1 MDLAISPIAIALAS
15 ANCLWIM
22 YRAYAKRRN
31 DRHLAAMNAQ
41 MQNIATAVVPSKES
55 LDTQIEKAF
64 EDLLAHPSEEL
75 YRKIIELA
83 SKRQEELFAALQF
96 SSVDEFIQKRKA
108 ISDLMAEMLTKLD
121 EVLLEK
127 GIATQTPAPAGAGTG
142 LNESGDAAPQKP
154 AGKGSIQIV
163 ESVAPKKS
171 CWLC

>member
-1 MDLAISPIAIALAS
+1 MDMAISPIAIALAS

-22 YRAYAKRRN
+22 WRAWRKRQN
-31 DRHLAAMNAQ
+31 DRQLAAINAH
-41 MQNIATAVVPSKES
+41 MQNIATAVVPAKEG

-64 EDLLAHPSEEL
+64 EELLARPSEEQ

-83 SKRQEELFAALQF
+83 TKRQEELFAALQF

-108 ISDLMAEMLTKLD
+108 ISDLMAEMLAKLD

-127 GIATQTPAPAGAGTG
+127 GIATQAGAGAGTG
-142 LNESGDAAPQKP
+142 LNESGDVAQEKP

-163 ESVAPKKS
+163 EPVAPKKS
-171 CWLC
+171 CWMC